1 LALSDKNAYMQVIGT
16 LMKNPSLL
24 NEGIANSLNE
34 DDFDTRLLKSIYIAI
49 RNLQMNGARIVSV
62 VDVDNYLRGYEP
74 LGTYFKNDN
83 GIQYL
88 QDCEDIVQ
96 EENFEYYCVRVKKFS
111 ALRALSKIGYD
122 ISHIYDEKIIDPAEE
137 RKMREVFDELT
148 LSELFDLVT
157 TRIAAIENKFTG
169 YTSDSAGTAGDGI
182 LELIESLKK
191 TPEIGYPLQGEIF
204 NTVVRGARLGKFYLR
219 SGSTGVGKTRALAGD
234 AAFLA
239 YPWYYSIVNRKWEY
253 KGGNGQKVLMITTE
267 LELEEIKTIILAH
280 LSGINEEKILYGSY
294 TVEEEER
301 VARAAQIMIDYKGNL
316 QLEQIADPNV
326 GRLKS
331 VIRRHANQNKIKY
344 VFYDYIFTSP
354 NLLSEFRDIKVR
366 EDVALGLLSAAL
378 KDLATELG
386 VFVMSATQLSGDYE
400 NVKTAKTQTLLRGA
414 KSIAD
419 KVDVGAIVSPVAK
432 EDLIMLDSVMK
443 TIQCVPPTIV
453 TDIYKLRRGRY
464 KGVRVWS
471 AMDLGTARM
480 TDLFVTNHNYEPIP
494 VDIVRIMFEE
504 EPFTDVTD
512 DDDDFEETPVIERE
526 AGKEMLYVDENTG
539 EILDSEPMEEVEKRS
554 KFEGLI

>member
-1 LALSDKNAYMQVIGT
+1 MALSDKNAYMQVIGT

-148 LSELFDLVT
+148 LNELFDLVT

-239 YPWYYSIVNRKWEY
+239 YPWYYSVINRKWEY

-294 TVEEEER
+294 TAEEEER
-301 VARAAQIMIDYKGNL
+301 VARAAQIMIDYKENL

-331 VIRRHANQNKIKY
+331 VIRRHVNQNKIKY

-432 EDLIMLDSVMK
+432 EDLIMLDSVIK

-453 TDIYKLRRGRY
+453 TDVYKLRRGRY
-464 KGVRVWS
+464 KGVRIWS

-504 EPFTDVTD
+504 EPFTEVVD
-512 DDDDFEETPVIERE
+512 DNEFEETPVIEQE
-526 AGKEMLYVDENTG
+526 AGEEMLYVDGDTG

>member
-1 LALSDKNAYMQVIGT
+1 MALSDKNAYMQVIGT

-148 LSELFDLVT
+148 LNELFDLVT

-239 YPWYYSIVNRKWEY
+239 YPWYYSVINRKWEY

-294 TVEEEER
+294 TAEEEER
-301 VARAAQIMIDYKGNL
+301 VARAAQIMIDYKENL

-331 VIRRHANQNKIKY
+331 VVRRHANQNKIKY

-419 KVDVGAIVSPVAK
+419 KVDVGAIVSPVVK
-432 EDLIMLDSVMK
+432 EDLIMLDSVIK

-453 TDIYKLRRGRY
+453 TDVYKLRRGRY
-464 KGVRVWS
+464 KGVRIWS

-504 EPFTDVTD
+504 EPFTEVA
-512 DDDDFEETPVIERE
+512 DDDDFKETPVIEQE
-526 AGKEMLYVDENTG
+526 AGEEMLYVDGDTG
-539 EILDSEPMEEVEKRS
+539 EILDSEPIKEVEKRS

>member
-1 LALSDKNAYMQVIGT
+1 MQVIGT

-148 LSELFDLVT
+148 LNELFDLVT

-239 YPWYYSIVNRKWEY
+239 YPWYYSVINRKWEY

-294 TVEEEER
+294 TAEEEER
-301 VARAAQIMIDYKGNL
+301 VARAAQIMIDYKENL

-331 VIRRHANQNKIKY
+331 VIRRHVNQNKIKY

-432 EDLIMLDSVMK
+432 EDLIMLDSVIK

-453 TDIYKLRRGRY
+453 TDVYKLRRGRY
-464 KGVRVWS
+464 KGVRIWS

-504 EPFTDVTD
+504 EPFTEVVD
-512 DDDDFEETPVIERE
+512 DNEFEETPVIEQE
-526 AGKEMLYVDENTG
+526 AGEEMLYVDGDTG

>member
-1 LALSDKNAYMQVIGT
+1 MQVIGT

-148 LSELFDLVT
+148 LNELFDLVT

-239 YPWYYSIVNRKWEY
+239 YPWYYSVINRKWEY
-253 KGGNGQKVLMITTE
+253 KGGSGQKVLMITTE

-294 TVEEEER
+294 TSEEEER
-301 VARAAQIMIDYKGNL
+301 VARAAQIMIDYKENL

-331 VIRRHANQNKIKY
+331 VVRRHANQNKIKY

-432 EDLIMLDSVMK
+432 EDLIMLDSVIK

-453 TDIYKLRRGRY
+453 TDVYKLRRGRY
-464 KGVRVWS
+464 KGVRIWS

-504 EPFTDVTD
+504 EPFTEVVD
-512 DDDDFEETPVIERE
+512 DNEFEETPVIERE
-526 AGKEMLYVDENTG
+526 AGEEMLYVDGDTG

>member
-1 LALSDKNAYMQVIGT
+1 MQVIGT

-253 KGGNGQKVLMITTE
+253 KGGSGQKVLMITTE

-294 TVEEEER
+294 TAEEEER
-301 VARAAQIMIDYKGNL
+301 VARAAQIMIDYKENL

-331 VIRRHANQNKIKY
+331 VVRRHANQNKIKY

-432 EDLIMLDSVMK
+432 EDLMMLDSVIK

-526 AGKEMLYVDENTG
+526 AGEEMLYVDENTG